1 MLAACGTDLRA
12 VNARPE
18 KYYQKTLH
26 VRARVARLQRL
37 PGEVLIELAD
47 ARGNRILVRAP
58 EPFEYERGDWVRTSG
73 ILVPEARV
81 GGATV
86 YDVIMAE
93 EFSRSSAPRFENL
106 M

>member
-1 MLAACGTDLRA
+1 
-12 VNARPE
+12 
-18 KYYQKTLH
+18 
-26 VRARVARLQRL
+26 
-37 PGEVLIELAD
+37 
-47 ARGNRILVRAP
+47 VRAP

-81 GGATV
+81 GGTTV